1 MRLFCLRMGRVS
13 SRGDE
18 RRTERLFS
26 EMTRSKR
33 SSATWGSTVQIESA
47 LGARVSGWVGA
58 FQKSSF
64 GCQRQA
70 ALVR

>member
-1 MRLFCLRMGRVS
+1 MRLFCWRMGRIS

-26 EMTRSKR
+26 ETTRSKS
-33 SSATWGSTVQIESA
+33 SSATWGSADQTESA
-47 LGARVSGWVGA
+47 VGARVSGWVGP

-64 GCQRQA
+64 DCQRHA
-70 ALVR
+70 ELAR